1 MTDPLW
7 QTLILTFQLATATTL
22 ILLLLGTPI
31 AWHLARSHSRVK
43 PFIEAVIAM
52 PLVLPP
58 SVLGYYLL
66 VGFAP
71 DSLIGGLWQDL
82 FDQRLAFSFEA
93 LVMASVIY
101 SAPFVIQPMINAFQ
115 TLSEGT
121 FKAAASLGCN
131 GWQRFV
137 FLALPMTRTTLVS
150 AAIMGFAHT
159 VGEFG
164 VVLMIG
170 GNIPGETQ
178 VMSIALYQEVEMLN
192 YDNANRYAAMLLGFS
207 AVVLVAV
214 YSLQAR
220 AKTRGLA

>member
-1 MTDPLW
+1 VVDSIWP
-7 QTLILTFQLATATTL
+7 TLLLTLQLATATTL
-22 ILLLLGTPI
+22 ILLVLGTPI
-31 AWHLARSHSRVK
+31 AWQLARSQSRFK
-43 PFIEAVIAM
+43 PIFEAVIAM

-71 DSLIGGLWQDL
+71 ESMIGGLWQSL
-82 FDQRLAFSFEA
+82 FDQQLAFSFEA
-93 LVMASVIY
+93 LVIASVIY
-101 SAPFVIQPMINAFQ
+101 SAPFVIQPLINTFQ
-115 TLSEGT
+115 NISAETL
-121 FKAAASLGCN
+121 KAAASLGCRD
-131 GWQRFV
+131 WQRFI
-137 FLALPMTRTTLVS
+137 FLALPMSKTTLIS

-178 VMSIALYQEVEMLN
+178 VMSIALYQEVELLN
-192 YDNANRYAAMLLGFS
+192 YGTANQYAAMLLGFS
-207 AVVLVAV
+207 AVVLIAV

-220 AKTRGLA
+220 AKARGSA